1 MFKNKDKKKKQEH
14 SRITATVD
22 SKHQEKV
29 KFFTEK
35 KKVLPKL
42 KEKLNLMRED
52 FNNLEKKNNFSL
64 AEIEKRSV
72 LREKIDELEKE
83 IYNIDNNVD
92 EMNYYHST
100 AHNYLI
106 PYYELLTNQENNYE
120 KKEKKSI
127 LEIFNN
133 HTNSN
138 NINMNKNNI
147 NSRSSLLNN
156 YLRTTEGKTFKKQKR
171 KPKIKDC
178 PICKDIELTLHISDG
193 NFTCTKCGYSE
204 VVLLDSDKPNYK
216 DPIPDNSAYAYKR
229 INHFRE
235 WLSQFQGRE
244 NTDIPVE
251 VYEKILEELQK
262 NRIHNLAE
270 LKPDKMR
277 AILRKTGYNS
287 MYEHI
292 PHIISKINGLPP
304 PNISR
309 ETEEKLIKM
318 FTMIQKP
325 FQMYKTKK
333 RKNFLNYS
341 YVLHKF
347 CELLELDQFLPYF
360 PLLKSPENL
369 KEQDA
374 IWKKICYHL
383 HWEFYTSE
391 NKSEYYKK

>member
-1 MFKNKDKKKKQEH
+1 MFKNKEKKKKQDT

-29 KFFTEK
+29 KYFQDK
-35 KKVLPKL
+35 KKKLPKL
-42 KEKLNLMRED
+42 RKKLERIESELLE
-52 FNNLEKKNNFSL
+52 LEKKDVFILLEIERRAELRDNKE
-64 AEIEKRSV
+64 EIEK
-72 LREKIDELEKE
+72 E
-83 IYNIDNNVD
+83 IENIDNNVE
-92 EMNYYHST
+92 EMNYYHNT
-100 AHNYLI
+100 AHNFLI
-106 PYYELLTNQENNYE
+106 PYYELLDNQENNFE
-120 KKEKKSI
+120 KKERQSI
-127 LEIFNN
+127 LEIFNQK
-133 HTNSN
+133 SN
-138 NINMNKNNI
+138 NEDKNLKDKK
-147 NSRSSLLNN
+147 NSRASLLNN

-171 KPKIKDC
+171 KPKIKNC

-193 NFTCTKCGYSE
+193 NFTCKNCGFSE

-251 VYEKILEELQK
+251 VYEKVLEELQK

-309 ETEEKLIKM
+309 ETEAKLIKM

-374 IWKKICYHL
+374 IWKKICNHL

>member
-1 MFKNKDKKKKQEH
+1 MFRNKEKKKKQDNTI
-14 SRITATVD
+14 ITATVD

-29 KFFTEK
+29 KYFEGK
-35 KKVLPKL
+35 KLLLPKL
-42 KEKLNLMRED
+42 KNKLETIKKKLD
-52 FNNLEKKNNFSL
+52 IIEKKDNFILS
-64 AEIEKRSV
+64 EIEKRAN
-72 LREKIDELEKE
+72 LRDSKEELEKE
-83 IYNIDNNVD
+83 INNIENNVE
-92 EMNYYHST
+92 EMNYYHNT
-100 AHNYLI
+100 AHSFLI
-106 PYYELLTNQENNYE
+106 PYYELLEIQENNYE

-127 LEIFNN
+127 IEIFNTPN
-133 HTNSN
+133 IKKE
-138 NINMNKNNI
+138 NINTN
-147 NSRSSLLNN
+147 NSRSSLLNS
-156 YLRTTEGKTFKKQKR
+156 YLRTTEGKTFKKQRR
-171 KPKIKDC
+171 KPKIKNC
-178 PICKDIELTLHISDG
+178 PVCQDIELTLHISDG
-193 NFTCTKCGYSE
+193 NFTCTRCGYSE

-251 VYEKILEELQK
+251 VYEKVLEELQK

-374 IWKKICYHL
+374 IWKKICNHL

>member
-1 MFKNKDKKKKQEH
+1 MFKNKEKKKKQDT

-29 KFFTEK
+29 KYFEEK
-35 KKVLPKL
+35 KNKLPKL
-42 KEKLNLMRED
+42 KQKLKIIED
-52 FNNLEKKNNFSL
+52 ELLELEKKDNFNLS
-64 AEIEKRSV
+64 EIEKRAD
-72 LREKIDELEKE
+72 LRGNKEEIQKE
-83 IYNIDNNVD
+83 INNIENNVE
-92 EMNYYHST
+92 EMNYYHNT
-100 AHNYLI
+100 AHNFLI
-106 PYYELLTNQENNYE
+106 PYYELLDNQENNFE

-127 LEIFNN
+127 LEIFNQKP
-133 HTNSN
+133 N
-138 NINMNKNNI
+138 NDDKNLQDKKI
-147 NSRSSLLNN
+147 SRASLLNN
-156 YLRTTEGKTFKKQKR
+156 YLRTTEVKTFKKQKR
-171 KPKIKDC
+171 KPKIKNC
-178 PICKDIELTLHISDG
+178 PICKDVELTLHISDG
-193 NFTCTKCGYSE
+193 NFTCKKCGFSE

-251 VYEKILEELQK
+251 VYEKVLEELQK

-374 IWKKICYHL
+374 IWKKICNHL

>member
-1 MFKNKDKKKKQEH
+1 MFKNKEKKKKQD
-14 SRITATVD
+14 SIRITATVD

-29 KFFTEK
+29 KYFK
-35 KKVLPKL
+35 KKKNLLPKL
-42 KEKLNLMRED
+42 KKRLNSILKKLKELDDKDNFVLNEIKKRADFRETK
-52 FNNLEKKNNFSL
+52 E
-64 AEIEKRSV
+64 EI
-72 LREKIDELEKE
+72 EKE
-83 IYNIDNNVD
+83 IYNIENNIE
-92 EMNYYHST
+92 EMNYYHNT
-100 AHNYLI
+100 AHSYLI
-106 PYYELLTNQENNYE
+106 PYYELLNNQENNHE

-127 LEIFNN
+127 IEIFNSTKKTEN
-133 HTNSN
+133 KNLT
-138 NINMNKNNI
+138 NIN

-171 KPKIKDC
+171 KPKIKNC
-178 PICKDIELTLHISDG
+178 PICKNIELTLHISDG
-193 NFTCTKCGYSE
+193 NFTCIKCGYSE

-251 VYEKILEELQK
+251 VYEKVLEELQK

-309 ETEEKLIKM
+309 DTEEKLIKM

-374 IWKKICYHL
+374 IWKKICNHL

>member
-1 MFKNKDKKKKQEH
+1 MFKNKEKKKKQDT

-29 KFFTEK
+29 KYFEEK
-35 KKVLPKL
+35 KNKLPKL
-42 KEKLNLMRED
+42 KQKLENIEKELIE
-52 FNNLEKKNNFSL
+52 LEKKDVFNLS
-64 AEIEKRSV
+64 EIEKRAD
-72 LREKIDELEKE
+72 LRDSKE
-83 IYNIDNNVD
+83 QIENEINNIENNVE
-92 EMNYYHST
+92 EMNYYHNT
-100 AHNYLI
+100 AHNFLI
-106 PYYELLTNQENNYE
+106 PYYELLDNQENNFE

-127 LEIFNN
+127 LEIFNQKP
-133 HTNSN
+133 N
-138 NINMNKNNI
+138 NEDKSLQEKKI
-147 NSRSSLLNN
+147 SRASLLNN

-171 KPKIKDC
+171 KPKIKNC
-178 PICKDIELTLHISDG
+178 PICKDVELTLHISDG
-193 NFTCTKCGYSE
+193 NFTCKKCGFSE

-235 WLSQFQGRE
+235 WLSQLQGRE

-251 VYEKILEELQK
+251 VYEKVLEELQK

-374 IWKKICYHL
+374 IWKKICNHL